1 MKINPVAIQ
10 SYQQAIRREDATASQ
25 KPDDHQVADAGERV
39 QIAPQNEGAESRV
52 AVRASVGNYADMLT
66 PEEKSALDLLF
77 SRFRDA
83 DRFGSGYRHGAPADE
98 NENLL
103 GGMID
108 VKV

>member
-1 MKINPVAIQ
+1 MKVNPVAIQ
-10 SYQQAIRREDATASQ
+10 SYQQAVRREDSTAL
-25 KPDDHQVADAGERV
+25 KPGEKNEASDSGKN
-39 QIAPQNEGAESRV
+39 IKISPQNEGVESRV
-52 AVRASVGNYADMLT
+52 AVKARVGNYADVLT
-66 PEEKSALDLLF
+66 PEEKNALDLLF

>member
-10 SYQQAIRREDATASQ
+10 SYQQAIRREDAAASQ
-25 KPDDHQVADAGERV
+25 KPDENQVADAGKKV

-52 AVRASVGNYADMLT
+52 AVRASVGNYADTLT

-83 DRFGSGYRHGAPADE
+83 ERFGPGYRTGAPTD
-98 NENLL
+98 NEDGLL